1 MTNASRRQH
10 GFGIVGALDQEWR
23 ELVGMHPEA
32 VMGWAVRHAAL
43 APCQSLDDVLF
54 AAKHSPDAVLAAL
67 LAEVS
72 AGDRLAGR
80 VVLQALVGRI
90 ARMAQRDPRS
100 GIDDYLVALWQVI
113 NNYPLARRPVRIL
126 ANLSMDTL
134 QAVTRERSWVGRS
147 GLRLCPSIELLEELL
162 EPAGL
167 DGRPIDSAP
176 LVELEARRVL
186 EVSSLLCL
194 IEKPDAALL
203 TSIYADGL
211 TGAQAARRFHISAS
225 NVRVRCS
232 RAVRRL
238 AAHAVELTDVA

>member
-1 MTNASRRQH
+1 MTNPSRRQR

-32 VMGWAVRHAAL
+32 VMGWAVRHAVL
-43 APCQSLDDVLF
+43 APYHSLDDVLS
-54 AAKHSPDAVLAAL
+54 AARQPSDAVLAAL

-100 GIDDYLVALWQVI
+100 GIDDYLGALWQVI
-113 NNYPLARRPVRIL
+113 NNYPLARRPVRIA
-126 ANLSMDTL
+126 ANLSMDAL
-134 QAVTRERSWVGRS
+134 QAVARERSAAGQS
-147 GLRLCPSIELLEELL
+147 ELRLCNSTESLEELL

-186 EVSSLLCL
+186 EASSLLCL
-194 IEKPDAALL
+194 IDKRDAALL
-203 TSIYADGL
+203 SSIYADGL
-211 TGAQAARRFHISAS
+211 TGTEAARRFHISAG

-238 AAHAVELTDVA
+238 AARAVELADAA

>member
-1 MTNASRRQH
+1 MTNAARRQR

-23 ELVGMHPEA
+23 ELVCMHDGA
-32 VMGWAVRHAAL
+32 MIGWAVRHAAL
-43 APCQSLDDVLF
+43 APYHSLDDVLS
-54 AAKHSPDAVLAAL
+54 AAQLPSDRVLAAL

-80 VVLQALVGRI
+80 VVLQALLGRM

-100 GIDDYLVALWQVI
+100 TIDDYLGALWHVI
-113 NNYPLARRPVRIL
+113 NNYPLARRPVRIA

-134 QAVTRERSWVGRS
+134 QAVARERGWVGGS
-147 GLRLCPSIELLEELL
+147 DLRFPSTESLEELL

-176 LVELEARRVL
+176 LVDVEARRVL
-186 EVSSLLCL
+186 EASSLLCL
-194 IEKPDAALL
+194 IDKPDAELL
-203 TSIYADGL
+203 SSIYADGL
-211 TGAQAARRFHISAS
+211 SGAQAARRFHISAGS
-225 NVRVRCS
+225 VRVRCS

-238 AAHAVELTDVA
+238 AAHAVELADAA

>member
-10 GFGIVGALDQEWR
+10 GFGIVGALDQEWG
-23 ELVGMHPEA
+23 ELVGMHPGA
-32 VMGWAVRHAAL
+32 VMGWAVRHPVL
-43 APCQSLDDVLF
+43 APYRSLDDVLV
-54 AAKHSPDAVLAAL
+54 AAKQSPDAVLAAL
-67 LAEVS
+67 LAEVA

-100 GIDDYLVALWQVI
+100 GIGDYLAALWQVI
-113 NNYPLARRPVRIL
+113 NNYPLRRRPVRIA
-126 ANLSMDTL
+126 ANLSMDAL
-134 QAVTRERSWVGRS
+134 QAVTRERSWAGRS
-147 GLRLCPSIELLEELL
+147 ALRLCPSTESLEELL

-167 DGRPIDSAP
+167 DGRPFDSAP

-186 EVSSLLCL
+186 EASRLLCL

-211 TGAQAARRFHISAS
+211 TGIQAARRFHISAGT
-225 NVRVRCS
+225 VRVRCS

-238 AAHAVELTDVA
+238 AAHAVELADAA

>member
-1 MTNASRRQH
+1 MTNAARRQR

-23 ELVGMHPEA
+23 ELVCMHDGA
-32 VMGWAVRHAAL
+32 MIGWAVRHAAL
-43 APCQSLDDVLF
+43 APYHSLDDVLS
-54 AAKHSPDAVLAAL
+54 AAQLPSDRVLAAL

-80 VVLQALVGRI
+80 VVLQALLGRM

-100 GIDDYLVALWQVI
+100 TIDDYLGALWHVI
-113 NNYPLARRPVRIL
+113 NNYPLARRPVRIA

-134 QAVTRERSWVGRS
+134 QAVARERGWVGGS
-147 GLRLCPSIELLEELL
+147 DLRLCPSTESLEELL

-176 LVELEARRVL
+176 LVDVEARRVL
-186 EVSSLLCL
+186 EASSLLCL
-194 IEKPDAALL
+194 IDKPDAELL
-203 TSIYADGL
+203 SSIYADGL
-211 TGAQAARRFHISAS
+211 SGAQAARRFHISAGS
-225 NVRVRCS
+225 VRVRCN

-238 AAHAVELTDVA
+238 AAHAVELADAA

>member
-1 MTNASRRQH
+1 MTNAARRQR

-23 ELVGMHPEA
+23 ELVCMHDGA
-32 VMGWAVRHAAL
+32 MIGWAVRHAAL
-43 APCQSLDDVLF
+43 APYHSLDGVLS
-54 AAKHSPDAVLAAL
+54 AAQLPSNRVLAAL

-80 VVLQALVGRI
+80 VVLQALLGRM

-100 GIDDYLVALWQVI
+100 TIDDYLGALWHVI
-113 NNYPLARRPVRIL
+113 NNYPLARRPVRIA

-134 QAVTRERSWVGRS
+134 QAVARERGWVGGS
-147 GLRLCPSIELLEELL
+147 DLRFPSTESLEELL

-176 LVELEARRVL
+176 LVDVEARRVL
-186 EVSSLLCL
+186 EASSLLCL
-194 IEKPDAALL
+194 IDKPDAELL
-203 TSIYADGL
+203 SSIYADGL
-211 TGAQAARRFHISAS
+211 SGAQAARRFHISAGS
-225 NVRVRCS
+225 VRVRCS

-238 AAHAVELTDVA
+238 AAHAVELADAA

>member
-1 MTNASRRQH
+1 MTNASRRQR

-32 VMGWAVRHAAL
+32 VMGWAVRHAVL
-43 APCQSLDDVLF
+43 APYHSLDDVLS
-54 AAKHSPDAVLAAL
+54 AARQPSDAVLAAL
-67 LAEVS
+67 IAEVS
-72 AGDRLAGR
+72 AGDQLAGR

-100 GIDDYLVALWQVI
+100 GIDEYLVALWQVI
-113 NNYPLARRPVRIL
+113 NNYPLARRPVRIA
-126 ANLSMDTL
+126 ANLSMDAL
-134 QAVTRERSWVGRS
+134 QGVARERSRAGRS
-147 GLRLCPSIELLEELL
+147 ELRLCTSTESLEELL

-186 EVSSLLCL
+186 EASSQLCL
-194 IEKPDAALL
+194 IDKPDAALL
-203 TSIYADGL
+203 SSIYADGL
-211 TGAQAARRFHISAS
+211 TGAQAARRFHLSAG

-238 AAHAVELTDVA
+238 AAHAVELADAA